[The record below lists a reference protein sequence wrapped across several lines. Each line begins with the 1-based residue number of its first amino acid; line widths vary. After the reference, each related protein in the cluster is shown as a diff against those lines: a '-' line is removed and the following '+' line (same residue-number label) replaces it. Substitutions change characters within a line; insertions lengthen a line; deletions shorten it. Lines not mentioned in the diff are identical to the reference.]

1 MTHVLTALLAALVA
15 GLSGHLLVA
24 TLLPDLIQTYYPQ
37 WVARHYAGKAGA
49 GKREETVRLEPIDGR
64 PGVSRVVLTKL
75 AVDRLGI
82 QTAEVV
88 VQPVER
94 FRNIGSVVLAA
105 SSLPPTAPAAAHGSA
120 LVLVVPLSSTADTP
134 ATGEPAQLFPLSA
147 TRANGPQPSARLT
160 ARPAG
165 IVAETAL
172 KGSRRTAYYV
182 LENGAQ
188 GLEPGDF
195 VMARVPLL
203 RNAAPSSVI
212 PESAVIYEPTG
223 TAWAYANP
231 APLVY
236 VREPLDIEMTAEG
249 AAVLRRGPAPGTRIV
264 TVGAFELYGAES
276 AIGIEKVGH

>member
-1 MTHVLTALLAALVA
+1 MKHVLTALLAVVVA
-15 GLSGHLLVA
+15 VLSTHLAIA
-24 TLLPDLIQTYYPQ
+24 TFRPDVIQAAYPPWLAQ
-37 WVARHYAGKAGA
+37 HYAGKTGA
-49 GKREETVRLEPIDGR
+49 GKRQETVRLEPIDGR
-64 PGVSRVVLTKL
+64 PGVSRVVLTEL

-82 QTAEVV
+82 QTTEVAV
-88 VQPVER
+88 KPIAR

-105 SSLPPTAPAAAHGSA
+105 SSLPPTAPAAARGSA
-120 LVLVVPLSSTADTP
+120 LVLVVQLSSPADTP
-134 ATGEPAQLFPLSA
+134 ADGEPALVLPLNGA
-147 TRANGPQPSARLT
+147 TLKVAPSAPRLT

-165 IVAETAL
+165 IVAETAF

-195 VMARVPLL
+195 VMARVPLV
-203 RNAAPSSVI
+203 RNAAPASVV

-223 TAWAYANP
+223 SAWAYANP

-249 AAVLRRGPAPGTRIV
+249 SAVLRRGPAPGTRVV
-264 TVGAFELYGAES
+264 TTGAFELYGAES
-276 AIGIEKVGH
+276 AIGIEKIGH